1 MMQKKTTG
9 KWIMTTI
16 DLDQYDAPN
25 IVLIGIAKILNE
37 AILKGKNID
46 NVVYSDKPEIK
57 RFINDCTA
65 SLS

>member
-1 MMQKKTTG
+1 
-9 KWIMTTI
+9 MTTI